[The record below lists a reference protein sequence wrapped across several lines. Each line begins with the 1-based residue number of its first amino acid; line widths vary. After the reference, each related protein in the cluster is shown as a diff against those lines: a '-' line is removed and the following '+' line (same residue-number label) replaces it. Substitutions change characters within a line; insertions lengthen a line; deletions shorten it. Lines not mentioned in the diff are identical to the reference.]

1 MSRIELRG
9 ATLAVAVCT
18 VTLVAGSCLKSGV
31 AGCGDG
37 VRWRTDVCYTDIY
50 PLYAIRG
57 LDRGQVPYLDAFNE
71 YPPLTGALM
80 WLTALPVDG
89 AQAYLDVN
97 MLVLGIAG
105 LLAAGLLGDLGDR
118 RALLFAASP
127 VLALYAFHN
136 WDLAAVLAM
145 VTGVWCWARGRP
157 GWAGASLAIGACL
170 KLFPAL
176 LLPALVAERLAAG
189 DRRGAV
195 RAGVA
200 AAVVILAINLPLAL
214 ADPSGWWAPFRF
226 QGDRAPGTSATVWS
240 RGLPHLSTHAV
251 NLLALALVVACGAVA
266 LAVALRRGRGY
277 LGAGAATLCVAVAV
291 AKLGSPQYALWVLP
305 LFALLRVRLGWWIAF
320 TAVEWVRWQA
330 TFAVGWAGLSLG
342 TADDVARLAV
352 WGRAGL
358 LLALAVAFAR
368 APEIYERR
376 NILRQP
382 GPSSSGGEAE
392 PAAASRSEP
401 RSTVVRGVSGWERP
415 PERIRSM
422 RISLS
427 VSKPRK
433 RAPTIV

>member
-9 ATLAVAVCT
+9 AALAVAVCT
-18 VTLVAGSCLKSGV
+18 VTLVISSCLKSGV

-37 VRWRTDVCYTDIY
+37 VRWRTDICYTDVY

-71 YPPLTGALM
+71 YPPLTGGLM
-80 WLTALPVDG
+80 WLTALPVGD

-105 LLAAGLLGDLGDR
+105 LIAAGLLGDLGDR
-118 RALLFAASP
+118 RALLFSASP

-157 GWAGASLAIGACL
+157 GWAGVSLGIGACL

-176 LLPALVAERLAAG
+176 LLPALIAERLAAG
-189 DRRGAV
+189 DRRGAA
-195 RAGVA
+195 RAGIAA
-200 AAVVILAINLPLAL
+200 AAVALAVNLPLAV

-226 QGDRAPGTSATVWS
+226 QSARLPGSSATVWS
-240 RGLPHLSTHAV
+240 RGLPHLSTHVVNAV
-251 NLLALALVVACGAVA
+251 ALALVVVCAAALVA
-266 LAVALRRGRGY
+266 LAVRRGRGY

-320 TAVEWVRWQA
+320 TAVEWARWQG

-352 WGRAGL
+352 WGRAAL
-358 LLALAVAFAR
+358 LLALAIAFAR
-368 APEIYERR
+368 APEVYERR

-382 GPSSSGGEAE
+382 GPSSSGGSAE

-401 RSTVVRGVSGWERP
+401 RSTVVRGVSGWLRP
-415 PERIRSM
+415 PERIRSI

-427 VSKPRK
+427 VSKLRK